1 MRTPRI
7 ERLRQRALTRTFP
20 FELAWESHLLR
31 MESLRE
37 SVREP
42 WHIVRKG
49 RMVRDVLSRL
59 TPVIDDDEL
68 IVGKGRLREAD
79 ADEAARL
86 KAVESFADAQ
96 PVVTGQT
103 GHAQL
108 DLESLLTRGARGVQD
123 DIRRRAADLNPANP
137 RDQRKLK
144 FYEAALDALEG
155 LCAWAEA
162 YAIEAEKQASA
173 CTDQARM
180 AELLRIAEVC
190 RRVPAYPARTF
201 HEALQSVH
209 FVNAGAMIAEPV
221 GYLVPGRIDRY
232 LLPYYRDDIAAGRL
246 SHDEAQELLNCSWII
261 ISEYVGKGGAVS
273 VMVGGPTF
281 AEASADKPSFAQ
293 AATGKPDA
301 NGRDVTNEIT
311 WMALQAVE
319 DVGLSYP
326 SVGIAWHPGTPDD
339 LLDRAIELMAKGTSN
354 PALFNDPVISAGMR
368 RYGVLAADCHEFIN
382 STCVEITPVGASNVY
397 VASPYFNLCG
407 ELLALIDQVAAGK
420 ASAPSFD
427 GFIALYQQRI
437 QRAIAGAVADQN
449 MCRETRA
456 RHGGKPLQ
464 SCFTRDCIERG
475 VDIDEGGARYNW
487 VECSFVGL
495 ANLVDG
501 LTNIRRLIYDSEETS
516 FAELK
521 QALDADFA
529 CAPDLLGRCRSAFPR
544 YGSDDAEADAL
555 ARGITQFL
563 AAECAKHEIWPGPDP
578 AYHVAQLVLSLPKEP
593 PPAVNGRSRSTRPCN
608 LDAPGEVLE
617 RSSGTHFI
625 PGFFCWVMHEVLG
638 RETGATP
645 DGRRAGFPFADGA
658 GPSQG
663 SERAGP
669 TAAIRSATTWDH
681 TPMLG
686 GLVVNLKFAPE
697 VLSDAAGRA
706 KLRAL
711 LETAMELGAFEVQV
725 NSVSRDTLLAAQKT
739 PELYRDLLVR
749 IAGYSDY
756 FVNLS
761 PQMQAEILARTEYR

>member
-49 RMVRDVLSRL
+49 RMVRAVLSQL
-59 TPVIDDDEL
+59 TPAIDDDEL

-137 RDQRKLK
+137 RDQRKLQ
-144 FYEAALDALEG
+144 FYEAALEALEG
-155 LCAWAEA
+155 LCTWAEA

-173 CTDQARM
+173 CAAPART

-246 SHDEAQELLNCSWII
+246 THDEAQELLNCSWII

-273 VMVGGPTF
+273 VMVGGQDSDGRDISGLRNA
-281 AEASADKPSFAQ
+281 AESD
-293 AATGKPDA
+293 AATAGKPDRD
-301 NGRDVTNEIT
+301 GRDVTNQIT

-407 ELLALIDQVAAGK
+407 ELLALIDEVAAGK
-420 ASAPSFD
+420 ANAPSFD
-427 GFIALYQQRI
+427 EFIALYQQRI

-501 LTNIRRLIYDSEETS
+501 LTNIRRLIYDSGETS

-544 YGSDDAEADAL
+544 YGSDDAAADSL
-555 ARGITQFL
+555 AQGITQFL

-578 AYHVAQLVLSLPKEP
+578 ANIPGQAQQ
-593 PPAVNGRSRSTRPCN
+593 R
-608 LDAPGEVLE
+608 
-617 RSSGTHFI
+617 GTHFI

-686 GLVVNLKFAPE
+686 GLVVNLKFAPD
-697 VLSDAAGRA
+697 VLSDGAGRA

-725 NSVSRDTLLAAQKT
+725 NCVSRETLLAAQKT

-761 PQMQAEILARTEYR
+761 PQMQAEILARTEYG